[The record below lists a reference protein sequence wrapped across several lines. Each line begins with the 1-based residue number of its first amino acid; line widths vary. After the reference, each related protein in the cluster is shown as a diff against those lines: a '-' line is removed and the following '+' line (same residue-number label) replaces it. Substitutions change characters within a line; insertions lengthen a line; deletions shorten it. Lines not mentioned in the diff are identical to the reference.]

1 MIKQLQISNYA
12 LIDSLDIEFQPGLN
26 IITGETGAGK
36 SIMLGALSMLLGA
49 RGDNRSIKRNDKKS
63 VIECLFTADSNL
75 PLKKYFKDNDIEWD
89 DCGIILRREISPS
102 GRSRAFVNDTPVS
115 LSALREVSM
124 HLVDIHSQQQNQL
137 LTQPRFQ
144 LEVIDALAD
153 NQPLLA
159 EYHEKFELLRKAISD
174 LKSARNRLKKNAENA
189 DFMRFRL
196 ASIEK
201 VNPVDGE
208 YEELTQRHS
217 QLADAVREKS
227 SLTAAIDILTSPEQ
241 GVIDSIYHSVDLIE
255 STNGSE
261 RMASLTERLRTV
273 ATDIDDVADSLR
285 HIASEIEAAPEDLDW
300 AEQRMTRLKNLLDRM
315 GVSSTAELISLREQL
330 NHDLSE
336 LDDSPS
342 IVRDLE
348 NKARQVM
355 KEARDAAAVISQ
367 RRRQAAE
374 IFARRLKEEATPLGM
389 KNLQCEIRVSD
400 AEISSTGIDNVDF
413 LFAFNKNQPL
423 MPVGESASGGELSRL
438 MLCLKA
444 IIADRMS
451 LPSILFDE
459 IDTGV
464 SGETAARMG
473 AMMRRIS
480 VDIQTIVITHL
491 PQVAA
496 AGQHHFKV
504 YKEDDDNA
512 THTHINRLDRD
523 ERIAELATM
532 LGGDTASAAA
542 YENARTLLES
552 YGN

>member
-1 MIKQLQISNYA
+1 MIKQLHISNYA
-12 LIDSLDIEFQPGLN
+12 LIDSLDIDFQPGLN

-63 VIECLFTADSNL
+63 VIECLFTSDSNSS
-75 PLKKYFKDNDIEWD
+75 LKKYFKDNDIEWD
-89 DCGIILRREISPS
+89 DSGIILRREISPS
-102 GRSRAFVNDTPVS
+102 GRSRAFVNDTPVT
-115 LSALREVSM
+115 LNALREVSM

-159 EYHEKFELLRKAISD
+159 EYHKKFELLRQAISD
-174 LKSARNRLKKNAENA
+174 LKSARNRLKKSAENA

-201 VNPVDGE
+201 VNPTDGE
-208 YEELTQRHS
+208 YEELSQRHS
-217 QLADAVREKS
+217 ELADAVREKS
-227 SLTAAIDILTSPEQ
+227 FLTAAVEILTAPEQ
-241 GVIDSIYHSVDLIE
+241 GVLDSIYRSIELVEGVD
-255 STNGSE
+255 GSE
-261 RMASLTERLRTV
+261 RLTSLAERLRSVT
-273 ATDIDDVADSLR
+273 TDIDDIAGSLR
-285 HIASEIEAAPEDLDW
+285 NIASEIEAAPEDLDW

-315 GVSSTAELISLREQL
+315 GVSSTAELIDLREQL

-336 LDDSPS
+336 LEDSPS
-342 IVRDLE
+342 IVKELE
-348 NKARQVM
+348 NKARQAM
-355 KEARDAAAVISQ
+355 KAARESAAVISQ

-374 IFARRLKEEATPLGM
+374 TFARRLKDEATPLGM

-480 VDIQTIVITHL
+480 ADIQTIVITHL

-504 YKEDDDNA
+504 YKEDDDKA

-523 ERIAELATM
+523 ERIRELATM
-532 LGGDTASAAA
+532 LGGDTASTAA

>member
-1 MIKQLQISNYA
+1 MIKQLHISNYA
-12 LIDSLDIEFQPGLN
+12 LIDSLDIDFQPGLN

-49 RGDNRSIKRNDKKS
+49 RGDNRAIKRNDKKS
-63 VIECLFTADSNL
+63 VIECLFTSDSNSS
-75 PLKKYFKDNDIEWD
+75 LKKYFKDNDIEWD
-89 DCGIILRREISPS
+89 DSGIILRREISSS
-102 GRSRAFVNDTPVS
+102 GRSRAFVNDTPVT
-115 LSALREVSM
+115 LNALREVSM

-153 NQPLLA
+153 NQPLLV
-159 EYHEKFELLRKAISD
+159 EYHTKFELLRQAISD

-201 VNPVDGE
+201 VNPTDGE
-208 YEELTQRHS
+208 YEELCQRHS
-217 QLADAVREKS
+217 ELADAVREKS
-227 SLTAAIDILTSPEQ
+227 SLTAAVEILTAPEQ
-241 GVIDSIYHSVDLIE
+241 GVLDSIYRSIDLMEGVD
-255 STNGSE
+255 GSE
-261 RMASLTERLRTV
+261 QLTSLAERLRSVT
-273 ATDIDDVADSLR
+273 TDIDDIAGSLR
-285 HIASEIEAAPEDLDW
+285 NIASEIEAAPEDLDW

-315 GVSSTAELISLREQL
+315 GVSSTAELIDLRGQL

-336 LDDSPS
+336 LEGSPS
-342 IVRDLE
+342 IVKELE
-348 NKARQVM
+348 NKARQAM
-355 KEARDAAAVISQ
+355 KAARESAAVISQ

-374 IFARRLKEEATPLGM
+374 TFARRLKDEATPLGM

-480 VDIQTIVITHL
+480 ADIQTIVITHL

-504 YKEDDDNA
+504 YKEDDDKA

-523 ERIAELATM
+523 ERIRELATM
-532 LGGDTASAAA
+532 LGGDTASTAA